1 MTRIT
6 AADRLRRL
14 LSLLPWVAAHQGPTV
29 EEVCARFELEPDEL
43 LSDVALVTMVGVP
56 PYTPGDLFD
65 VVVEEGRVW
74 VHLSPSFDRSLRL
87 SPEEALALVAAGAS
101 LLAVPGADASGP
113 LARGLDKLAATLG
126 IDPEDAFD
134 IDLGR
139 AAAGVLAAL
148 QQATEEHHRLR
159 LSYYTHSRDQHT
171 EREVDPYRVHAEQ
184 GRWYLVGFDHL
195 RGEIRL
201 FRVDRIL
208 TARVLDELFEP
219 PRELPDPEL
228 FEAAADD
235 PRIVLDLAPE
245 AGWVVESYAVEDVQ
259 TTGDGRLR
267 VTMPVSGRSWLE
279 RLLLQ
284 LGPRAHV
291 VEVRGDR
298 ELARCAHDAARRVLS
313 RYEAAGGEKGS
324 SG

>member
-14 LSLLPWVAAHQGPTV
+14 LSLLPWVASHDGPTV
-29 EEVCARFELEPDEL
+29 EEVCSRFELDPDEL

-56 PYTPGDLFD
+56 PYSPGDLFD

-87 SPEEALALVAAGAS
+87 TPEEALALVAAGAS
-101 LLAVPGADASGP
+101 LLAVPGADAAGP
-113 LARGLDKLAATLG
+113 LARGLDKLATTLG
-126 IDPEDAFD
+126 IDPEDAFE

-139 AAAGVLAAL
+139 AAPGVLAAV
-148 QQATEEHHRLR
+148 QQATEEHRRLR

-195 RGEIRL
+195 RAEVRL
-201 FRVDRIL
+201 FRVDRVL
-208 TARVLDELFEP
+208 AAKVLDDSFEP
-219 PRELPDPEL
+219 PHELPEPEL
-228 FEAAADD
+228 FEAGVDD
-235 PRIVLDLAPE
+235 PRVVLDLAPE
-245 AGWVVESYAVEDVQ
+245 AEWVVESYAVDDVS
-259 TTGDGRLR
+259 TTEEGRLR
-267 VTMPVSGRSWLE
+267 VTLPVSGRSWLE

-284 LGPRAHV
+284 LGPRARL
-291 VEVRGDR
+291 VEVWGDVA
-298 ELARCAHDAARRVLS
+298 LAACGPEAARRVLS
-313 RYEAAGGEKGS
+313 RYEPA
-324 SG
+324 

>member
-14 LSLLPWVAAHQGPTV
+14 LSLLPWVASHDGPTV
-29 EEVCARFELEPDEL
+29 EEVCSRFELDPDEL

-56 PYTPGDLFD
+56 PYSPGDLFD

-87 SPEEALALVAAGAS
+87 TPEEALALVAAGAS
-101 LLAVPGADASGP
+101 LLAVPGADAAGP
-113 LARGLDKLAATLG
+113 LGRGLDKLATTLG
-126 IDPEDAFD
+126 IDPEDAFE

-139 AAAGVLAAL
+139 AAPGVLAAV
-148 QQATEEHHRLR
+148 QQATEEHRRLR

-195 RGEIRL
+195 RAEVRL
-201 FRVDRIL
+201 FRVDRVL
-208 TARVLDELFEP
+208 AAKVLDDSFEP
-219 PRELPDPEL
+219 PHELPEPEL
-228 FEAAADD
+228 FEAGVDD
-235 PRIVLDLAPE
+235 PRVVLDLAPE
-245 AGWVVESYAVEDVQ
+245 AEWVVESYAVDDVS
-259 TTGDGRLR
+259 TTEEGRLR
-267 VTMPVSGRSWLE
+267 VTLPVSGRSWLE

-284 LGPRAHV
+284 LGPRARL
-291 VEVRGDR
+291 VEVWGDVA
-298 ELARCAHDAARRVLS
+298 LAACGPEAARRVLS
-313 RYEAAGGEKGS
+313 RYEPA
-324 SG
+324 

>member
-14 LSLLPWVAAHQGPTV
+14 LSLLPWVASHDGPTV
-29 EEVCARFELEPDEL
+29 EEVCSRFELDPDEL

-56 PYTPGDLFD
+56 PYSPGDLFD

-87 SPEEALALVAAGAS
+87 TPEEALALVAAGAS
-101 LLAVPGADASGP
+101 LLAVPGADAAGP
-113 LARGLDKLAATLG
+113 LARGLDKLATTLG
-126 IDPEDAFD
+126 IDPEDAFE

-139 AAAGVLAAL
+139 AAPGLLAAV
-148 QQATEEHHRLR
+148 QQATEEHRRLR

-195 RGEIRL
+195 RAEVRL
-201 FRVDRIL
+201 FRVDRVL
-208 TARVLDELFEP
+208 AAKVLDDSFEP
-219 PRELPDPEL
+219 PHELPEPEL
-228 FEAAADD
+228 FEAGVDD
-235 PRIVLDLAPE
+235 PRVVLDLAPE
-245 AGWVVESYAVEDVQ
+245 AEWVVESYAVDDVS
-259 TTGDGRLR
+259 TTEEGRLR
-267 VTMPVSGRSWLE
+267 VTLPVSGRSWLE

-284 LGPRAHV
+284 LGPRARL
-291 VEVRGDR
+291 VEVRGDVA
-298 ELARCAHDAARRVLS
+298 LAACGPEAARRVLS
-313 RYEAAGGEKGS
+313 RYEPA
-324 SG
+324 

>member
-14 LSLLPWVAAHQGPTV
+14 LSLLPWVASHDGPTV
-29 EEVCARFELEPDEL
+29 EEVCSRFELEPDEL

-56 PYTPGDLFD
+56 PYSPGDLFD

-87 SPEEALALVAAGAS
+87 TPEEALALVAAGAS
-101 LLAVPGADASGP
+101 LLAVPGADAAGP
-113 LARGLDKLAATLG
+113 LARGLDKLATTLG
-126 IDPEDAFD
+126 IDPEDAFE

-139 AAAGVLAAL
+139 AAPGVLAAV
-148 QQATEEHHRLR
+148 QQATEEHRRLR

-195 RGEIRL
+195 RAEVRL
-201 FRVDRIL
+201 FRVDRVL
-208 TARVLDELFEP
+208 AAKVLDDSFEP
-219 PRELPDPEL
+219 PHELPEPEL
-228 FEAAADD
+228 FEAGVDD
-235 PRIVLDLAPE
+235 PRVVLDLAPE
-245 AGWVVESYAVEDVQ
+245 AEWVVESYAVDDVS
-259 TTGDGRLR
+259 TTEEGRLR
-267 VTMPVSGRSWLE
+267 VTLPVSGRSWLE

-284 LGPRAHV
+284 LGPRARL
-291 VEVRGDR
+291 VEVRGDVA
-298 ELARCAHDAARRVLS
+298 LAACGPEAARRVLS
-313 RYEAAGGEKGS
+313 RYEPA
-324 SG
+324 

>member
-14 LSLLPWVAAHQGPTV
+14 LSLLPWVASHDGPTV
-29 EEVCARFELEPDEL
+29 EEVCSRFELDPDEL

-56 PYTPGDLFD
+56 PYSPGDLFD

-87 SPEEALALVAAGAS
+87 TPEEALALVAAGAS
-101 LLAVPGADASGP
+101 LLAVPGADAAGP
-113 LARGLDKLAATLG
+113 LARGLDKLATTLG
-126 IDPEDAFD
+126 IDPEDAFE

-139 AAAGVLAAL
+139 AAPGVLAAV
-148 QQATEEHHRLR
+148 QQATEEHRRLR

-195 RGEIRL
+195 RAEVRL
-201 FRVDRIL
+201 FRVDRVL
-208 TARVLDELFEP
+208 AAKVLDDSFEP
-219 PRELPDPEL
+219 PHVLPEPEL
-228 FEAAADD
+228 FEAGVDD
-235 PRIVLDLAPE
+235 PRVVLDLAPE
-245 AGWVVESYAVEDVQ
+245 AEWVVESYAVDDVS
-259 TTGDGRLR
+259 TTEEGRLR
-267 VTMPVSGRSWLE
+267 VTLPVSGRSWLE

-284 LGPRAHV
+284 LGPRARL
-291 VEVRGDR
+291 VEVWGDVA
-298 ELARCAHDAARRVLS
+298 LAACGPEAARRVLS
-313 RYEAAGGEKGS
+313 RYEPA
-324 SG
+324 

>member
-14 LSLLPWVAAHQGPTV
+14 LSLLPWVASHDGPTV
-29 EEVCARFELEPDEL
+29 EEVCSRFELDPDEL

-56 PYTPGDLFD
+56 PYSPGDLFD

-87 SPEEALALVAAGAS
+87 TPEEALALVAAGAS
-101 LLAVPGADASGP
+101 LLAVPGADAAGP
-113 LARGLDKLAATLG
+113 LARGLDKLATTLG
-126 IDPEDAFD
+126 IDPEDAFE

-139 AAAGVLAAL
+139 AAPGVLAAV
-148 QQATEEHHRLR
+148 QQATEEHRRLR

-195 RGEIRL
+195 RGEVRL
-201 FRVDRIL
+201 FRVDRVL
-208 TARVLDELFEP
+208 AAKVLDDSFEP
-219 PRELPDPEL
+219 PHELPEPEL
-228 FEAAADD
+228 FEAGVDD
-235 PRIVLDLAPE
+235 PRVVLDLAPE
-245 AGWVVESYAVEDVQ
+245 AEWVVESYAVDDVS
-259 TTGDGRLR
+259 TTEEGRLR
-267 VTMPVSGRSWLE
+267 VTLPVSGRSWLE

-284 LGPRAHV
+284 LGPRARL
-291 VEVRGDR
+291 VEVRGDVA
-298 ELARCAHDAARRVLS
+298 LAACGPEAARRVLS
-313 RYEAAGGEKGS
+313 RYEPG
-324 SG
+324 

>member
-14 LSLLPWVAAHQGPTV
+14 LSLLPWVASHDGPTV
-29 EEVCARFELEPDEL
+29 EEVCSRFELEPDEL

-56 PYTPGDLFD
+56 PYSPGDLFD

-87 SPEEALALVAAGAS
+87 TPEEALALVAAGAS
-101 LLAVPGADASGP
+101 LLAVPGADAAGP
-113 LARGLDKLAATLG
+113 LGRGLDKLATTLG
-126 IDPEDAFD
+126 IDPEDAFE

-139 AAAGVLAAL
+139 AAPGVLAAV
-148 QQATEEHHRLR
+148 QQATEEHRRLR

-195 RGEIRL
+195 RAEVRL
-201 FRVDRIL
+201 FRVDRVL
-208 TARVLDELFEP
+208 AAKVLDDSFEP
-219 PRELPDPEL
+219 PHELPEPEL
-228 FEAAADD
+228 FEAGVDD
-235 PRIVLDLAPE
+235 PRVVLDLAPE
-245 AGWVVESYAVEDVQ
+245 AEWVVESYAVDDVS
-259 TTGDGRLR
+259 TTEEGRLR
-267 VTMPVSGRSWLE
+267 VTLPVSGRSWLE

-284 LGPRAHV
+284 LGPRARL
-291 VEVRGDR
+291 VEVRGDVA
-298 ELARCAHDAARRVLS
+298 LAACGPEAARRVLS
-313 RYEAAGGEKGS
+313 RYEPA
-324 SG
+324 